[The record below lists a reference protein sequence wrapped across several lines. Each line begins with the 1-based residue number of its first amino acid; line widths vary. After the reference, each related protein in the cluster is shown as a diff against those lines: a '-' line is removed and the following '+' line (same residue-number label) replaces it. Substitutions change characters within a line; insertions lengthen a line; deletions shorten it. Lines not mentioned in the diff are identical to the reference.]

1 MRKRLT
7 SVLVL
12 GIALA
17 SIFTAFALA
26 DTSIKLIV
34 GELEVTVKGGF
45 SPTKLPKNK
54 LAPIH
59 LRAGGAIGLR
69 NGKHPPALTEVVVE
83 TDKNGTINAKGLPK
97 CTAAK
102 LAARTTKAALKA
114 CRPALVG
121 EGKTDVE
128 IAFAEQE
135 PFIVH
140 STLLAFN
147 GGVSGGKTTIFIHA
161 FLSNPV
167 SAAVVT
173 TVKVSKIH
181 NGRFGTKS
189 VAAVP
194 PIAGGNGSA
203 KSFQLEFFRTFTYKG
218 KKQSYL
224 QAKCADGK
232 LKARAK
238 AILNDFIGGTPA
250 ITTPEGELSFPC
262 IPKKG

>member
-1 MRKRLT
+1 MRKRLM

-12 GIALA
+12 GMALT

-26 DTSIKLIV
+26 NSTKLIV
-34 GELEVTVKGGF
+34 GELEVTIKGGF
-45 SPTKLPKNK
+45 SPTKLPKKK

-69 NGKHPPALTEVVVE
+69 NGSKHPPSLTEVVVE
-83 TDKNGTINAKGLPK
+83 TDKNGTINAKGLAK
-97 CTAAK
+97 CPPGK
-102 LAARTTKAALKA
+102 LVARTTKAALKA
-114 CRPALVG
+114 CKPALVG
-121 EGKTDVE
+121 KGETDV
-128 IAFAEQE
+128 
-135 PFIVH
+135 
-140 STLLAFN
+140 
-147 GGVSGGKTTIFIHA
+147 VSGGKTTIYIHA
-161 FLSNPV
+161 YLSNPV

-189 VAAVP
+189 VATVP
-194 PIAGGNGSA
+194 PIAGEGA
-203 KSFQLEFFRTFTYKG
+203 VRKFQLEFFRTFTYKG

-224 QAKCADGK
+224 LARCADGK

-238 AILNDFIGGTPA
+238 ASLNDSASGTGK

-262 IPKKG
+262 TPKG